1 MNIKYRRQSLQEF
14 SKLENAAT
22 FNRAHAAF
30 STKWKS
36 TANANWG
43 SNTDGLSMNWTL
55 TTDHQY
61 VVLWE
66 TAIVKKKKRKKKVFI
81 LYFIL
86 CRKVTE
92 NLHTISHSI
101 FFARIYGKTFLLIL
115 RFNRHAFSQTA
126 HYCLTYW
133 YYESWT
139 NNVSFFGR
147 ADRKLRDKSV
157 TASN

>member
-1 MNIKYRRQSLQEF
+1 MNIKYRRQSLEEF

-43 SNTDGLSMNWTL
+43 SNTDGFSMNL
-55 TTDHQY
+55 NFDNRSSIY
-61 VVLWE
+61 CFMRNSPS
-66 TAIVKKKKRKKKVFI
+66 KKKKVFI

-115 RFNRHAFSQTA
+115 RFNRNAFSQTA
-126 HYCLTYW
+126 HYCLTCW

-139 NNVSFFGR
+139 NSVSFLGL

-157 TASN
+157 TSGN